1 MPLPVFPD
9 LTTTKGAGGS
19 RVQAWPGEDGGDG
32 VATHLPPP
40 LLRGPEVLCQPP
52 RARVCAATGR
62 PRELTD
68 CSRGRVAR
76 LVGRAIQAHLTEVPP
91 PPPGNPS
98 VIKNAHV
105 DFQNRPGFSDSSCFV

>member
-1 MPLPVFPD
+1 M
-9 LTTTKGAGGS
+9 
-19 RVQAWPGEDGGDG
+19 AWPH
-32 VATHLPPP
+32 TSPP

-91 PPPGNPS
+91 LPRGT
-98 VIKNAHV
+98 H
-105 DFQNRPGFSDSSCFV
+105 Q